1 MLNQFKN
8 YLSEKY
14 PKSDITTPY
23 SIGGNVYIRFELG
36 DDLKNGTKKRVKQV
50 VDRTTTIFNQEF
62 KSETDKLWVVFYDYK
77 DYQYE
82 SYNENRNHLF
92 TLVKKPSINDF
103 EIQEVL
109 IQNGFFET
117 NQEGES
123 IPETESVK
131 IGIGLFN
138 KNEFDFVGLI
148 EGIANLEMGFDPKIT
163 QTVMVFDTNSSK
175 GFYMYDDRGC
185 YVWSDNAASVQS
197 IYEEFKDWIVDFDK
211 ETIDNFF
218 N

>member
-1 MLNQFKN
+1 MLEKFKN

-14 PKSDITTPY
+14 PQSDITAPY
-23 SIGGNVYIRFELG
+23 SIGGKVYIRFELG
-36 DDLKNGTKKRVKQV
+36 DDLKNGTKKRVKQT
-50 VDRTTTIFNQEF
+50 VDRATTIFNQEF
-62 KSETDKLWVVFYDYK
+62 KSEADKLWVIFYDYE
-77 DYQYE
+77 DYLCE

-92 TLVKKPSINDF
+92 TLVNQQVIDKF
-103 EIQEVL
+103 EIQKVL

-123 IPETESVK
+123 IPETENVK

-138 KNEFDFVGLI
+138 KSEFDFVRLI

-185 YVWSDNAASVQS
+185 YVWSDNAVSLQP
-197 IYEEFKDWIVDFDK
+197 IYEELKDWIVDFDK